1 MTDKEYNQM
10 RDSLVDAANLVRQHA
25 MSITDANDSRSQEH
39 WLSVKDS
46 IDDALDKLDGFKA
59 TMLQS

>member
-10 RDSLVDAANLVRQHA
+10 RDSLIDATTLVRRHA
-25 MSITDANDSRSQEH
+25 MSITDANDAHAQTH
-39 WLSVKDS
+39 WFSIKDS